1 MIIRMEHDNTCHS
14 GISQPM
20 IISELSHTAE
30 HIAGLENETVVDI
43 KSGDFISSV
52 LTKSG
57 MCVTKS
63 GMCVTIF
70 VFISNFLV

>member
-1 MIIRMEHDNTCHS
+1 
-14 GISQPM
+14 M

-57 MCVTKS
+57 IKLCV
-63 GMCVTIF
+63 IF
-70 VFISNFLV
+70 VFSSN

>member
-1 MIIRMEHDNTCHS
+1 
-14 GISQPM
+14 M

-57 MCVTKS
+57 MKGLYVIVVCALILAV
-63 GMCVTIF
+63 
-70 VFISNFLV
+70 